1 MQTLAM
7 SLAPLAGFPRPFRE
21 GKWRATPYVFGEP
34 QHADPQSG
42 AEGPRVTSA
51 PATVEEIPGVLATP
65 LPARARTGLLL
76 WVAVPV
82 LVINFAAPYLQLIAL
97 PLVFFLKN
105 RLHQTPEQVA
115 LFALLAAG
123 PTYIGAVFGFVR
135 DRWSPFGGGDRAHL
149 LVFGLGCAAAY
160 GALAFAPPT
169 YAVLLAGAL
178 LVGTLLQFVSGAASG
193 LATAIGR
200 RHAMSGQMSTAMNT
214 AIIVPA
220 VACGWLGGLLADSME
235 GVPAGRAL
243 RSVFL
248 IGAALMVLI
257 CAFGAFGPKRVFED
271 GRIEPEA
278 ISPGR
283 DFIRLLKYWP
293 IYPALLIQLLWQFA
307 PGAGIAM
314 QFHLSNDIHASDA
327 QVGLFYTIFYGGFI
341 PIYGLYAWLAQR
353 ISLRPLVWLGG
364 VLAVPQMVSL
374 LFIHSPQGAL
384 WAAVPM
390 GLLGGIGQAAFTDL
404 TIRSSPRGLEGTMMM
419 LFLTM
424 FWIAQRFGDLW
435 GANLYQRHG
444 GFNAALWATIAVYA
458 SILLVIPFVPKRITA
473 GKDA

>member
-1 MQTLAM
+1 M
-7 SLAPLAGFPRPFRE
+7 SQA
-21 GKWRATPYVFGEP
+21 
-34 QHADPQSG
+34 
-42 AEGPRVTSA
+42 
-51 PATVEEIPGVLATP
+51 ATVEEIPGVIATP
-65 LPARARTGLLL
+65 LPPQDRARLML

-82 LVINFAAPYLQLIAL
+82 LILNFAAPYLQLISL
-97 PLVFFLKN
+97 PIVFFLKN
-105 RLHQTPEQVA
+105 RLHQTADQVA
-115 LFALLAAG
+115 LFALIAAA
-123 PTYIGAVFGFVR
+123 PTYLGWFFGFIR

-149 LVFGLGCAAAY
+149 AVFGLGCVAAY
-160 GALAFAPPT
+160 AALAFVPPT
-169 YAVLLAGAL
+169 YAVLLGGGL
-178 LVGTLLQFVSGAASG
+178 LVGTLIQFASSAVSG

-220 VACGWLGGLLADSME
+220 VACGWLGGLLAGSTE
-235 GVPAGRAL
+235 ALPADRAL

-248 IGAALMVLI
+248 IGAALMLLV
-257 CAFGAFGPKRVFED
+257 CVFGILGPKRVFED

-283 DFIRLLKYWP
+283 DFARLLRYWP

-314 QFHLSNDIHASDA
+314 QFHLSNDIHATDA
-327 QVGLFYTIFYGGFI
+327 QVGLFYTIFYVGFI
-341 PIYGLYAWLAQR
+341 PMYGLYAWLAQH
-353 ISLRPLVWLGG
+353 ISLRPLLWIGG
-364 VLAVPQMVSL
+364 VMAVPQMASL

-424 FWIAQRFGDLW
+424 YWIALRFGDLW
-435 GANLYQRHG
+435 GADLYQHHG
-444 GFNAALWATIAVYA
+444 GFNTALWATIGVYA
-458 SILLVIPFVPKRITA
+458 AILLVIPFVPKHITA

>member
-1 MQTLAM
+1 M
-7 SLAPLAGFPRPFRE
+7 
-21 GKWRATPYVFGEP
+21 P
-34 QHADPQSG
+34 QA
-42 AEGPRVTSA
+42 
-51 PATVEEIPGVLATP
+51 ATVEEIPGVVATP
-65 LPARARTGLLL
+65 LPARQRTALLL

-82 LVINFAAPYLQLIAL
+82 LLLNFAAPYLQLIAL

-105 RLHQTPEQVA
+105 RLHQTPSQVA
-115 LFALLAAG
+115 VFALLAAI
-123 PTYIGAVFGFVR
+123 PTYFGWLFGFIR
-135 DRWSPFGGGDRAHL
+135 DRWSPFGRGDRAHL
-149 LVFGLGCAAAY
+149 FVFGLATAMAY
-160 GALAFAPPT
+160 AVLAYAPPT
-169 YAVLLAGAL
+169 YAVLLIGGIL
-178 LVGTLLQFVSGAASG
+178 CGSLLQLVSGSASG

-214 AIIVPA
+214 AMIVPA
-220 VACGWLGGLLADSME
+220 VACGWLGGMLADSTE
-235 GVPAGRAL
+235 AAPADRAL

-248 IGAALMVLI
+248 IGAALMALI
-257 CAFGAFGPKRVFED
+257 GAFGMSGPKRVFED

-278 ISPGR
+278 ISPWR
-283 DFIRLLKYWP
+283 DFARLLKYWP

-314 QFHLSNDIHASDA
+314 QFHLSNDIHATDA
-327 QVGLFYTIFYGGFI
+327 QVGVFYTIFYVGFI
-341 PIYGLYAWLAQR
+341 PMYGLYAWLAQR
-353 ISLRPLVWLGG
+353 VSLRPLLWIGG
-364 VLAVPQMVSL
+364 VLAVPQMASL

-424 FWIAQRFGDLW
+424 FWIALRFGDLL
-435 GANLYQRHG
+435 GADLYEHHG
-444 GFNAALWATIAVYA
+444 GFNAALIATMAVYA
-458 SILLVIPFVPKRITA
+458 AILLVIPFVPKRITA

>member
-1 MQTLAM
+1 
-7 SLAPLAGFPRPFRE
+7 
-21 GKWRATPYVFGEP
+21 
-34 QHADPQSG
+34 
-42 AEGPRVTSA
+42 VTSA
-51 PATVEEIPGVLATP
+51 PATVEEIPGVAATP
-65 LPARARTGLLL
+65 LPAGDRTRLLL

-82 LVINFAAPYLQLIAL
+82 LIFNFAAPYLQLIWL

-105 RLHQTPEQVA
+105 RLHQTPSQVA
-115 LFALLAAG
+115 LFALIATS
-123 PTYIGAVFGFVR
+123 PTYVGGLFGFIR

-149 LVFGLGCAAAY
+149 AVFGLGCAAAY
-160 GALAFAPPT
+160 GALAFVPPS
-169 YAVLLAGAL
+169 YAVLVAGS
-178 LVGTLLQFVSGAASG
+178 LVVATLLQFVGGAASG
-193 LATAIGR
+193 IATAIGR

-220 VACGWLGGLLADSME
+220 VACGWLGGLLSDAIE

-243 RSVFL
+243 RPVFL
-248 IGAALMVLI
+248 IGAALTVLI
-257 CAFGAFGPKRVFED
+257 GAFGVFGPRRMFKD

-278 ISPGR
+278 ISPGQ
-283 DFIRLLKYWP
+283 DFVRLLKYWP

-307 PGAGIAM
+307 PGAGIAL
-314 QFHLSNDIHASDA
+314 QFHLSSDIHASDT
-327 QVGLFYTIFYGGFI
+327 QVGLFYAIFYGGFI
-341 PIYGLYAWLAQR
+341 PMYGLYAWLAQH
-353 ISLRPLVWLGG
+353 ISLRPLVWIGG

-374 LFIHSPQGAL
+374 LFIHSPAGAL

-419 LFLTM
+419 LFLAL
-424 FWIAQRFGDLW
+424 FWISQRFGDLW
-435 GANLYQRHG
+435 GADLYQHHG

-458 SILLVIPFVPKRITA
+458 AILLVIPFVPKAITA

>member
-1 MQTLAM
+1 MTGDA
-7 SLAPLAGFPRPFRE
+7 AA
-21 GKWRATPYVFGEP
+21 
-34 QHADPQSG
+34 
-42 AEGPRVTSA
+42 
-51 PATVEEIPGVLATP
+51 VEEIPGVRATP
-65 LPARARTGLLL
+65 LPGPERTRLLL

-82 LVINFAAPYLQLIAL
+82 LIINFAAPYLQLIAL

-105 RLHQTPEQVA
+105 RLHQSPNNVA
-115 LFALLAAG
+115 LFALVAAS
-123 PTYIGAVFGFVR
+123 PTYLGWLFGFIR
-135 DRWSPFGGGDRAHL
+135 DRWSPFGGGDRGHL
-149 LVFGLGCAAAY
+149 LVFGLGGAAAY

-169 YAVLLAGAL
+169 YAVLLGGGL
-178 LVGTLLQFVSGAASG
+178 LVGILLQFATGAASG

-220 VACGWLGGLLADSME
+220 VACGWLGGLLADSTE
-235 GVPAGRAL
+235 GLPEGRAL
-243 RSVFL
+243 RAVFL
-248 IGAALMVLI
+248 IGAALMLLI
-257 CAFGAFGPKRVFED
+257 AAFGAFGPKRVYED

-283 DFIRLLKYWP
+283 DFVRLLKWWP

-314 QFHLSNDIHASDA
+314 QFHLSNDIHASDS

-341 PIYGLYAWLAQR
+341 PVYGLYAWLAQR
-353 ISLRPLVWLGG
+353 IPLRPLVWLGG
-364 VLAVPQMVSL
+364 VLAVPQMASL
-374 LFIHSPQGAL
+374 LFIQTPTGAL

-404 TIRSSPRGLEGTMMM
+404 TIRSSPKGLEGTMMM

-424 FWIAQRFGDLW
+424 YWIAQRFGDLW
-435 GANLYQRHG
+435 GADLYSHHG
-444 GFNAALWATIAVYA
+444 GFNTALLATIGVYA
-458 SILLVIPFVPKRITA
+458 AILLVIPFVPKAITA
-473 GKDA
+473 GHDA